1 MKKLP
6 KEEAKAEPEKK
17 EEKKKKKSKQLQN
30 LHDYLEKTTDD
41 VP

>member
-17 EEKKKKKSKQLQN
+17 EEKKQKNSKQLQN
-30 LHDYLEKTTDD
+30 VHDYLKNTTDD